1 MLFTK
6 LPYKISKNLCQVFT
20 DQKVA
25 GRTIKQVDIRE
36 FCGGPVV
43 RTQGFPSGDPDS
55 ILGRELRAHKP
66 HGAAKKKKKRNK
78 LTLRQII
85 NLKGNTPMQKKKN

>member
-25 GRTIKQVDIRE
+25 GRNIK
-36 FCGGPVV
+36 
-43 RTQGFPSGDPDS
+43 
-55 ILGRELRAHKP
+55 
-66 HGAAKKKKKRNK
+66 
-78 LTLRQII
+78 
-85 NLKGNTPMQKKKN
+85 